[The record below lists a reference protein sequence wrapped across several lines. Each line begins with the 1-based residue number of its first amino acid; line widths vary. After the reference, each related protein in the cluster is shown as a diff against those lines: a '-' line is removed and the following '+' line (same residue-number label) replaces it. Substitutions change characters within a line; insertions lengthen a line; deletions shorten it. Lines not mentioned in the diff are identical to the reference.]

1 MDEITEC
8 RQLEICFPPPIYYSL
23 HAAKT
28 LAIILAQDGNWEWFY
43 SNFIQVS
50 FYNDY
55 YKNPVNHAFHIYP
68 VNETRP
74 GHFAASQ
81 FLVEKHF
88 DQRVFNFKYESFID
102 NIVEY
107 VNQGFYVSCIAD
119 VSKIKGTRYEKHL
132 FCAHGVLVI
141 GYNMSCET
149 FKILDFDVNEKIG
162 IIDVS
167 FADYKEAYFSSKL
180 EQHFGNESN
189 NSIILLEK
197 KERTYHTNLL
207 LVKELLEDYLKS
219 YDTSRRYAWIF
230 PHCEESTWGIGTY
243 EKLIEYLDRVTD
255 YIDYRMFHAFY
266 EHKRIMADRFYYFAE
281 KGILDIGNEL
291 LQKLYDNTKQAETI
305 RILVLKFMKRND
317 SSSIVRIKEILCHL
331 RAEEQLVYKKI
342 IEIISIVS

>member
-1 MDEITEC
+1 MDENNEC

-28 LAIILAQDGNWEWFY
+28 LAIILAQDRNWEWFY

-55 YKNPVNHAFHIYP
+55 YKNPANHAFHIYP

-88 DQRVFNFKYESFID
+88 DQRVFNFKHESFID

-107 VNQGFYVSCIAD
+107 INQGFYVSCIAD

-132 FCAHGVLVI
+132 FCAHGVLVT

-149 FKILDFDVNEKIG
+149 FKILDFDVNEKIS

-167 FADYKEAYFSSKL
+167 FTDYKEAYFSSKL
-180 EQHFGNESN
+180 EQHFGNES
-189 NSIILLEK
+189 SWRII
-197 KERTYHTNLL
+197 
-207 LVKELLEDYLKS
+207 
-219 YDTSRRYAWIF
+219 
-230 PHCEESTWGIGTY
+230 
-243 EKLIEYLDRVTD
+243 
-255 YIDYRMFHAFY
+255 
-266 EHKRIMADRFYYFAE
+266 
-281 KGILDIGNEL
+281 
-291 LQKLYDNTKQAETI
+291 
-305 RILVLKFMKRND
+305 
-317 SSSIVRIKEILCHL
+317 
-331 RAEEQLVYKKI
+331 
-342 IEIISIVS
+342 